1 MIGQKLRS
9 ARQSQQLSLTQ
20 VATKARISAATLSRI
35 ENGKQALDVDTL
47 FLLARILGASP
58 ADLVSNN
65 GSRSS
70 RDDAPLA
77 DQITS
82 LTAQN
87 RARLWRDLASRRKR
101 VPIKRDSRE
110 LDARIE
116 ELIAQVELLRQ
127 EIEAV
132 RRQKKRG

>member
-1 MIGQKLRS
+1 MVGQKLRD
-9 ARQSQQLSLTQ
+9 ARQSQHLSLTQ
-20 VATKARISAATLSRI
+20 VATKARMSAATLSRI

-58 ADLVSNN
+58 EELVSN
-65 GSRSS
+65 GGRPS
-70 RDDAPLA
+70 RDAAPLV

-101 VPIKRDSRE
+101 LVIKRESAD

-116 ELIAQVELLRQ
+116 ELVAQVELLRQ
-127 EIEAV
+127 EIAAV
-132 RRQKKRG
+132 RRQKKR